1 MLAMWGLL
9 VVIIFM
15 VLIMTKKA
23 TPFTALV
30 LSPIIIGLMAGFAN
44 ELGGFALDGVKGV
57 APTVVMLLFAIL
69 FFGLLTG
76 QTVQRAVFGHADPFR
91 QQFPQIG
98 GDVRPGRLPNGYNR
112 NCEHY
117 YHLYKI
123 FSCLY
128 NTKISLCLQLGTMF
142 DIPPVHCALCTAFL
156 RETVQFP

>member
-57 APTVVMLLFAIL
+57 APTANALIGSPSASALTVSPSVIGPSHKVLVLYDEPQGKEFQKLGKAYAIMLRNRRI
-69 FFGLLTG
+69 GL
-76 QTVQRAVFGHADPFR
+76 
-91 QQFPQIG
+91 
-98 GDVRPGRLPNGYNR
+98 
-112 NCEHY
+112 
-117 YHLYKI
+117 
-123 FSCLY
+123 
-128 NTKISLCLQLGTMF
+128 
-142 DIPPVHCALCTAFL
+142 
-156 RETVQFP
+156 